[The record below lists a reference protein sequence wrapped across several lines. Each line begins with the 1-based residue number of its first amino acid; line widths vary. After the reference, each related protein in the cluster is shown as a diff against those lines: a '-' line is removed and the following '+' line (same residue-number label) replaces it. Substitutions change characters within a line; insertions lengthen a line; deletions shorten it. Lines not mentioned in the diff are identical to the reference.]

1 MHGAAG
7 ADGEQAM
14 WHTNDGMGWWMVF
27 MGVFWVLFWGSL
39 IWLFIAAVVR
49 PSHDRDHNVEP
60 DALEIAK
67 RRLARG
73 EISSDQYQEIRRHL
87 TGGPAPQP

>member
-1 MHGAAG
+1 
-7 ADGEQAM
+7 M

-27 MGVFWVLFWGSL
+27 MGIFWILFWASL
-39 IWLFIAAVVR
+39 IYLFVVAIVR
-49 PSHDRDHNVEP
+49 PAQGRQPAEDA

-73 EISSDQYQEIRRHL
+73 EISSAEFQEIRRHL
-87 TGGPAPQP
+87 EGNVSGP

>member
-1 MHGAAG
+1 
-7 ADGEQAM
+7 M

-27 MGVFWVLFWGSL
+27 MGVFWILFWASL
-39 IWLFIAAVVR
+39 IYLFVVAILR
-49 PSHDRDHNVEP
+49 PSQGRRPGEDA

-73 EISSDQYQEIRRHL
+73 EISPAEFQEIRRHL
-87 TGGPAPQP
+87 EGNVSGPQAT

>member
-1 MHGAAG
+1 
-7 ADGEQAM
+7 M

-27 MGVFWVLFWGSL
+27 MGIFWILFWASL
-39 IWLFIAAVVR
+39 IYLFVVAIVR
-49 PSHDRDHNVEP
+49 PAQGRQHGEDA

-73 EISSDQYQEIRRHL
+73 EISTAEFQEIRRHL
-87 TGGPAPQP
+87 EGNVSGPQPS